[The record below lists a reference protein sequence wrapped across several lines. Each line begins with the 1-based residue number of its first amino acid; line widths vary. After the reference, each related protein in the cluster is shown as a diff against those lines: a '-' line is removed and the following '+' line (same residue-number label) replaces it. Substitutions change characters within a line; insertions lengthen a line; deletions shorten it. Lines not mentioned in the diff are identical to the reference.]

1 MPGKETIEDCFFTI
15 AILYGENITYRGLRQ
30 GPAGVI

>member
-1 MPGKETIEDCFFTI
+1 MIGKETIEVCFSNI
-15 AILYGENITYRGLRQ
+15 AILYGENIIYKGLRQ